1 MPLLTWL
8 TREEDIE
15 ATKRAAGVCSRSLP
29 AWRAAGPFSFHA
41 RRSIASSSAAVR
53 ERSPPRDDPA
63 HHDRREGRLA
73 ERHRQSHSEFS
84 GAFHFVLNWRPSHP
98 VDAVE

>member
-29 AWRAAGPFSFHA
+29 AWRAAGFSFHA
-41 RRSIASSSAAVR
+41 RRSILFPRPAQHCVI
-53 ERSPPRDDPA
+53 ERSCSRTLA
-63 HHDRREGRLA
+63 ATRRSR
-73 ERHRQSHSEFS
+73 S
-84 GAFHFVLNWRPSHP
+84 P
-98 VDAVE
+98 